1 MSSWCTLETSMTAE
15 TRDTVVWERLLGTP
29 GHGLENKS
37 RCGWET
43 AALSLSMQLIWVTL
57 LLGLIVCPGT
67 QTLLDVL
74 PQPRGSPQQTVVG
87 KRARGEWP
95 EESGQ

>member
-1 MSSWCTLETSMTAE
+1 MTAE